1 VAFTVVSEFG
11 TFGKFL
17 GVRVECIAMQYPMRC
32 ISCMHC
38 VSCVGGLV
46 TARVVTW

>member
-1 VAFTVVSEFG
+1 VAIAAVTLLG
-11 TFGKFL
+11 IFGKFP
-17 GVRVECIAMQYPMRC
+17 GVRVECIVMQYPMRC